1 MGDVNPLFRE
11 KLNASLTNLIR
22 FVTGLLEEAQ
32 TKGQLSDQVDAEA
45 MAGFIISAWQG
56 ALIRMKAVA
65 GPQPLDNF
73 QTMVFEVL
81 LATA

>member
-1 MGDVNPLFRE
+1 MKP
-11 KLNASLTNLIR
+11 
-22 FVTGLLEEAQ
+22 
-32 TKGQLSDQVDAEA
+32 AEA